1 MEFSMSD
8 IKLFQINGNKVSAI
22 EGKSV
27 AVERSLQSFIEKH
40 LDTFLGV
47 RLLASEHTTGK
58 THGGRIDTLGL
69 DENYSPVIIE
79 YKRSLNENVINQG
92 LYYLD
97 WLLDHKGEFTL
108 LVQKHIDPKLTEDDI
123 DWHGARLLCI
133 AGEFTKFDE
142 HAVKQ
147 IDRNIEL
154 IRYRSYGK
162 ELLLFE
168 LVNATTGSSVDRMP
182 SARSG
187 KTTESTV
194 TDKLAKAS
202 TEIKDRYE
210 SLKAFAEALGD
221 DVQVK
226 TLKHYIAF
234 KRIKNFASVEI
245 HPQDKTVI
253 VFVKADF
260 DQVRLEEGFTRD
272 VRKIGHFGTGDLEIT
287 IRSDDDLERAKP
299 LIVKSYEDN

>member
-1 MEFSMSD
+1 MSD
-8 IKLFQINGNKVSAI
+8 IKLFQIDGNKVSVI
-22 EGKSV
+22 EGKSLQ
-27 AVERSLQSFIEKH
+27 VERSLQSLIEKH

-123 DWHGARLLCI
+123 DWRGARLLCI

-168 LVNATTGSSVDRMP
+168 LVNATTGSVEEGTP
-182 SARSG
+182 STRSG
-187 KTTESTV
+187 RTSESTV

-202 TEIKDRYE
+202 AEIQDRYE

-245 HPQDKTVI
+245 HPQDKTII

-287 IRSDDDLERAKP
+287 IRSDEDLERAKP

>member
-1 MEFSMSD
+1 MSD
-8 IKLFQINGNKVSAI
+8 IKLFRISDNKVSQV
-22 EGKSV
+22 EGHSV
-27 AVERSLQSFIEKH
+27 SVEKSLQTLLENH
-40 LDTFLGV
+40 LEAFLGV
-47 RLLASEHTTGK
+47 RLVKSEYTTGK

-69 DENYSPVIIE
+69 DENDSPVIIE

-108 LVQKHIDPKLTEDDI
+108 LVQKQVDPKLTEDDI
-123 DWHGARLLCI
+123 DWNGARLLCI

-162 ELLLFE
+162 ELLLLE
-168 LVNATTGSSVDRMP
+168 LVNASTGNAEQVSP
-182 SARSG
+182 SPKSGRSN
-187 KTTESTV
+187 ENTV
-194 TDKLAKAS
+194 TDKLAKAN
-202 TEIKDRYE
+202 TEIKDRFE
-210 SLKAFAEALGD
+210 SLKAFAMALGD

-234 KRIKNFASVEI
+234 KRIKNFAAVEI
-245 HPQDKTVI
+245 HPQDKTII

-260 DQVRLEEGFTRD
+260 DHVRLEESFTRD

>member
-1 MEFSMSD
+1 MSD
-8 IKLFQINGNKVSAI
+8 IKLFKISGNSVSQV
-22 EGKSV
+22 EGQSM
-27 AVERSLQSFIEKH
+27 AVERSLQTLLENH
-40 LDTFLGV
+40 LEAFLGV
-47 RLLASEHTTGK
+47 RLIKSEHTTGK
-58 THGGRIDTLGL
+58 THGGRIDTLGI
-69 DENYSPVIIE
+69 DENDSPVIIE

-108 LVQKHIDPKLTEDDI
+108 LAQKQADPKLTEEDI
-123 DWHGARLLCI
+123 DWSGARLLCI

-162 ELLLFE
+162 ELLLLE
-168 LVNATTGSSVDRMP
+168 LVNASTGSTSEIP
-182 SARSG
+182 AAG
-187 KTTESTV
+187 KAGRNNESTV

-202 TEIKDRYE
+202 PDVKDRFE

-234 KRIKNFASVEI
+234 KRIKNFAAVEI
-245 HPQDKTVI
+245 HPQDKNII
-253 VFVKADF
+253 VFVRAAF
-260 DQVRLEEGFTRD
+260 DNVHLEEGFTRD
-272 VRKIGHFGTGDLEIT
+272 VRNIGHFGTGNLEIT
-287 IRSDDDLERAKP
+287 IKSDSDLERAKP
-299 LIVKSYEDN
+299 LIVNSYEDN

>member
-1 MEFSMSD
+1 MSD
-8 IKLFQINGNKVSAI
+8 IKLFQINGNKVSVI
-22 EGKSV
+22 DGKSV
-27 AVERSLQSFIEKH
+27 AVERSLQALIEKH

-123 DWHGARLLCI
+123 DWRGARLLCI

-168 LVNATTGSSVDRMP
+168 LVNATTGGTEEGTPTIKGSRAS
-182 SARSG
+182 
-187 KTTESTV
+187 ESTV
-194 TDKLAKAS
+194 TEKLAKAS
-202 TEIKDRYE
+202 AEVKDRYE
-210 SLKAFAEALGD
+210 SLKAFIEALGD

-226 TLKHYIAF
+226 TLKLYIAF
-234 KRIKNFASVEI
+234 KRIKNFACVEI
-245 HPQDKTVI
+245 HPQDKTII

-260 DQVRLEEGFTRD
+260 SQVRLEEGFTRD

>member
-1 MEFSMSD
+1 MSD
-8 IKLFQINGNKVSAI
+8 IKLFQISGNSVI
-22 EGKSV
+22 QVEGQSV
-27 AVERSLQSFIEKH
+27 AVERSLQALIEKH
-40 LDTFLGV
+40 LEVFLGV
-47 RLLASEHTTGK
+47 RLLASEYATGK

-108 LVQKHIDPKLTEDDI
+108 LAQKQVDPKITGEDI
-123 DWHGARLLCI
+123 DWRGARLLCI

-142 HAVKQ
+142 YAVQQ

-154 IRYRSYGK
+154 IRYRRYGN
-162 ELLLFE
+162 ELLLLE
-168 LVNATTGSSVDRMP
+168 LVNASTGSADEPPTTSK
-182 SARSG
+182 SG
-187 KTTESTV
+187 RITESTV

-202 TEIKDRYE
+202 SAIKDRFE
-210 SLKAFAEALGD
+210 SLKAFAQALGD

-234 KRIKNFASVEI
+234 KRIKNFAAVEI
-245 HPQDKTVI
+245 HPQDKNII

-260 DQVRLEEGFTRD
+260 GSVYLEQGFTRD
-272 VRKIGHFGTGDLEIT
+272 VRNIGHFGTGDLEIT
-287 IRSDDDLERAKP
+287 IRSEEDLERAKP
-299 LIVKSYEDN
+299 LIVKSYEEN

>member
-1 MEFSMSD
+1 MPLFKIHNSAVK
-8 IKLFQINGNKVSAI
+8 KL
-22 EGKSV
+22 V
-27 AVERSLQSFIEKH
+27 ACNLDLERNLQELFENNLEEILNIVFLAHEYSTSF
-40 LDTFLGV
+40 
-47 RLLASEHTTGK
+47 
-58 THGGRIDTLGL
+58 GGRIDTLGL
-69 DENYSPVIIE
+69 DENDSPVIIE

-108 LVQKHIDPKLTEDDI
+108 LVQKQVDPKLTEDDI
-123 DWHGARLLCI
+123 DSNGARLLCV

-162 ELLLFE
+162 ELLLLE
-168 LVNATTGSSVDRMP
+168 LVNASTGDADQTLP
-182 SARSG
+182 SPRSG
-187 KTTESTV
+187 RSNENTV

-202 TEIKDRYE
+202 SEIKDRFE
-210 SLKAFAEALGD
+210 SLKAFATALGD

-234 KRIKNFASVEI
+234 KRIKNFAAVEI
-245 HPQDKTVI
+245 HPQDKTII

-260 DQVRLEEGFTRD
+260 DHVRLEEGFTRD

>member
-1 MEFSMSD
+1 MSD
-8 IKLFQINGNKVSAI
+8 IKLFRITENKASQV
-22 EGKSV
+22 EGQSV
-27 AVERSLQSFIEKH
+27 AVEKSLQTLLESYLES
-40 LDTFLGV
+40 FLGV
-47 RLLASEHTTGK
+47 RLIKSEYTTGK
-58 THGGRIDTLGL
+58 THGGRIDTLGI
-69 DENYSPVIIE
+69 DENDSPVIIE

-92 LYYLD
+92 LFYLD

-108 LVQKHIDPKLTEDDI
+108 LAQKHANPKLTEDDI
-123 DWHGARLLCI
+123 DWSGARLLCI

-147 IDRNIEL
+147 INRNIDL

-162 ELLLFE
+162 ELLLLE
-168 LVNATTGSSVDRMP
+168 LVNATTGGTGEVPAAGRGG
-182 SARSG
+182 RSN
-187 KTTESTV
+187 ESTV

-202 TEIKDRYE
+202 GEMKDRYE

-234 KRIKNFASVEI
+234 KRIKNFTAVEI
-245 HPQDKTVI
+245 HPQDKTII

-260 DQVRLEEGFTRD
+260 DHVRLEEGFTRD

-287 IRSDDDLERAKP
+287 IRSDDDLEKAKP
-299 LIVKSYEDN
+299 FIMKSYENN

>member
-1 MEFSMSD
+1 MSD
-8 IKLFQINGNKVSAI
+8 IKLFQVNGNKVSAI

-27 AVERSLQSFIEKH
+27 AVERSLQSLIEKH

-69 DENYSPVIIE
+69 DENYSPAIIE

-108 LVQKHIDPKLTEDDI
+108 LVQKHVDPKLTEDDI
-123 DWHGARLLCI
+123 DWRGARLLCI

-168 LVNATTGSSVDRMP
+168 LVNATTGSAEEGVSSSKVGRA
-182 SARSG
+182 S
-187 KTTESTV
+187 ESTV
-194 TDKLAKAS
+194 TDKLARAS
-202 TEIKDRYE
+202 AEIKDRYE
-210 SLKAFAEALGD
+210 SLKAYAEALGD

-245 HPQDKTVI
+245 HPQDKTII

-260 DQVRLEEGFTRD
+260 DEIHLENGFSRD

-287 IRSDDDLERAKP
+287 IRSNEDLERAKP

>member
-1 MEFSMSD
+1 MSD
-8 IKLFQINGNKVSAI
+8 IKLFQLKTNTVTPI

-27 AVERSLQSFIEKH
+27 SVEKSLQTLIEKH
-40 LDTFLGV
+40 LEVFLGV
-47 RLLASEHTTGK
+47 RFLRTEYETGK

-69 DENYSPVIIE
+69 DENDSPVIIE
-79 YKRSLNENVINQG
+79 YKRALNENVINQG

-108 LVQKHIDPKLTEDDI
+108 LVQKHINPTLTEDDI
-123 DWHGARLLCI
+123 DWRGARLLCI
-133 AGEFTKFDE
+133 AGEFTKYDE

-154 IRYRSYGK
+154 IRYRSYEK

-168 LVNATTGSSVDRMP
+168 LVNATTGSGAGVPISTK
-182 SARSG
+182 SS
-187 KTTESTV
+187 KTSESTV

-202 TEIKDRYE
+202 NEVKDRFE
-210 SLKAFAEALGD
+210 SLKAFAQALGD

-234 KRIKNFASVEI
+234 KRIKNFAAVEI
-245 HPQDKTVI
+245 HPQDKNII
-253 VFVKADF
+253 VFVKTDF
-260 DQVRLEEGFTRD
+260 ANIRLEEGFTRD
-272 VRKIGHFGTGDLEIT
+272 VRNIGHFGTGDLEIT
-287 IRSDDDLERAKP
+287 IRTDEDLERAKP
-299 LIVKSYEDN
+299 LVVKSYEDN

>member
-1 MEFSMSD
+1 MSD
-8 IKLFQINGNKVSAI
+8 IKLFQINGNKVSVI
-22 EGKSV
+22 EGRSV
-27 AVERSLQSFIEKH
+27 AVERSLQSLIEQH

-47 RLLASEHTTGK
+47 RLLASEYTTGK

-97 WLLDHKGEFTL
+97 WLLDHKGELTL
-108 LVQKHIDPKLTEDDI
+108 LAQKHLDPKITGEDI
-123 DWHGARLLCI
+123 DWQGARLLCI

-142 HAVKQ
+142 YAVQQ

-154 IRYRSYGK
+154 IRYRRYGN
-162 ELLLFE
+162 ELLLLE
-168 LVNATTGSSVDRMP
+168 LVNASTGSAEEPLQGTIKS
-182 SARSG
+182 S
-187 KTTESTV
+187 KTSESTV

-202 TEIKDRYE
+202 AEIKDRFE
-210 SLKAFAEALGD
+210 SLKAFAQALGD

-234 KRIKNFASVEI
+234 KRIKNFVAVEI
-245 HPQDKTVI
+245 HPQDKKII

-260 DQVRLEEGFTRD
+260 DNVRLEPGFTRD
-272 VRKIGHFGTGDLEIT
+272 VRNIGHFGTGDLEIT
-287 IRSDDDLERAKP
+287 IGSDDDLERAKP
-299 LIVKSYEDN
+299 LIVKSYEAN

>member
-1 MEFSMSD
+1 
-8 IKLFQINGNKVSAI
+8 
-22 EGKSV
+22 
-27 AVERSLQSFIEKH
+27 LQTLLENH
-40 LDTFLGV
+40 LEAFLGV
-47 RLLASEHTTGK
+47 RLIKSEHTTGK
-58 THGGRIDTLGL
+58 SHGGRIDTLGI
-69 DENYSPVIIE
+69 DENDSPVIIE

-108 LVQKHIDPKLTEDDI
+108 LVQKQADPKLTEDEI
-123 DWHGARLLCI
+123 DWRGARLICI

-142 HAVKQ
+142 YAVKQ

-162 ELLLFE
+162 ELLLLE
-168 LVNATTGSSVDRMP
+168 LVNATTGSASEVPAAAKSIRN
-182 SARSG
+182 S
-187 KTTESTV
+187 ESTV

-202 TEIKDRYE
+202 SDVKDRFE

-234 KRIKNFASVEI
+234 KRIKNFASVEV
-245 HPQDKTVI
+245 HPQDKNII
-253 VFVKADF
+253 VFVRADF
-260 DQVRLEEGFTRD
+260 ESIHLEEGFTRD
-272 VRKIGHFGTGDLEIT
+272 VRTIGHFGTGNLEIT
-287 IRSDDDLERAKP
+287 IKSDSDFERAKL

>member
-1 MEFSMSD
+1 MSD
-8 IKLFQINGNKVSAI
+8 IKLFQINGNKVAAI
-22 EGKSV
+22 EGQSV
-27 AVERSLQSFIEKH
+27 AVERSLQSLIEQH
-40 LDTFLGV
+40 LEIFLGV
-47 RLLASEHTTGK
+47 RLLASEYTTGK

-108 LVQKHIDPKLTEDDI
+108 LAQKHVDPKITGEDI
-123 DWHGARLLCI
+123 DWKGARLLCI

-142 HAVKQ
+142 YAVQQ

-154 IRYRSYGK
+154 IRDRRYAT
-162 ELLLFE
+162 ELLLLE
-168 LVNATTGSSVDRMP
+168 LVNASTGNAEEPLQGTTK
-182 SARSG
+182 SG
-187 KTTESTV
+187 KASESTV

-202 TEIKDRYE
+202 AEIRDRFE
-210 SLKAFAEALGD
+210 SLKAFAQALGD
-221 DVQVK
+221 DVQIK

-234 KRIKNFASVEI
+234 KRIKNFAAVEI
-245 HPQDKTVI
+245 HPQDKKII

-260 DQVRLEEGFTRD
+260 DGVHLESGFTRD
-272 VRKIGHFGTGDLEIT
+272 VRNIGHFGTGDLELT
-287 IRSDDDLERAKP
+287 IGSDDDLERAKP
-299 LIVKSYEDN
+299 LIVKSYEVN